1 MDYYKILIVDDE
13 EEVRTSIIRKIP
25 WEELGYQVAGDAEN
39 GEDALEK
46 ARILEPDLILTDI
59 KMPYMDGLTL
69 AERIKEERSSTQI
82 VLFSGFDEFEYA
94 KQAIRLHV
102 MEYILK
108 PVNVE
113 ELTEILRKLKVKMDE
128 NIAEKRDVEALRRDY
143 QAMLPVVKEHFLAD
157 LVHGKLDTDAIWD
170 GFARFGLCDRET
182 AAGWKWLAASVLIE
196 MPKADG
202 GIQELSLHA
211 EKELIPFSVQKL
223 LEEKLTDRIAHLDF
237 MSTYGPCLIC
247 AMKNER
253 EFTTLIGLF
262 DQVCRDCRKIL
273 ELNVT
278 IGVGEPYGQPEALCE
293 SCQESKDALGYR
305 ATIGSGTV
313 IYINDVEAVHDTYLE
328 FDAQSEGALIGAI
341 KFGGRSDIVREVEK
355 LIAKMEQAKV
365 HTSQHQ
371 IYLISIIN
379 CLMQL
384 IQKYEL
390 DIYTVWGKDTDYLD
404 VISHLITAESM
415 QNFLINTCVAISE
428 NIHVERDNSVKN
440 TIREAESY
448 IMDHYANPDLSV
460 EMICEHLHISPA
472 YFSTIFK
479 REVGRN
485 YVNYITEIRLDK
497 AVELLN
503 KTDDKTYVIAAK
515 VGYQEPNYFSYVFK
529 KQFGMSPSKYRS
541 SRQ

>member
-25 WEELGYQVAGDAEN
+25 WEALGYQVAGDAEN

-69 AERIKEERSSTQI
+69 AERIKEERSSTEI

-128 NIAEKRDVEALRRDY
+128 NIAEKRDVEALRRNY
-143 QAMLPVVKEHFLAD
+143 RAMLPVVREHFLAD
-157 LVHGKLDTDAIWD
+157 LVHGKLDSAAIWD
-170 GFARFGLCDRET
+170 GFHRFGLCDRET

-196 MPKADG
+196 IPKKDD

-223 LEEKLTDRIAHLDF
+223 LEEKLAHRIAHLVF

-262 DQVCRDCRKIL
+262 GQVCQDCRKIL
-273 ELNVT
+273 ELTVT
-278 IGVGEPYGQPEALCE
+278 IGVGEPCGQPEALCE
-293 SCQESKDALGYR
+293 SCRESKDALGYR

-313 IYINDVEAVHDTYLE
+313 IYINDMEAVHDTYLE

-341 KFGGRSDIVREVEK
+341 KFGGRADIVREVEK
-355 LIAKMEQAKV
+355 LISKMEQAKV

-448 IMDHYANPDLSV
+448 IMDNYANPDLSV
-460 EMICEHLHISPA
+460 ELICEHLHISPA

-479 REVGRN
+479 REVGKN